1 MTNTDATTK
10 VTHISAEQAV
20 EALETAGHCARIWRG
35 GKVARLYVQ
44 SKGDYLPIDRDG
56 DVDVEDVRSCSSIS
70 SSARRWRCTRSSAP
84 PRIARPSDHLSSVSR
99 R

>member
-1 MTNTDATTK
+1 MTTTNTDTAK

-20 EALETAGHCARIWRG
+20 EALETAGHSARIWRG
-35 GKVARLYVQ
+35 GKVARLYVGQ

-70 SSARRWRCTRSSAP
+70 SSARRWALYEVIRA
-84 PRIARPSDHLSSVSR
+84 AADRPAA
-99 R
+99 